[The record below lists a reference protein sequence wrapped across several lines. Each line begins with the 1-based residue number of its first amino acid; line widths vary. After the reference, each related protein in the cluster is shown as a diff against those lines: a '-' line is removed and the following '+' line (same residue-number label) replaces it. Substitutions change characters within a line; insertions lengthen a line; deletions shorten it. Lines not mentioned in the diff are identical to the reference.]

1 MKHWY
6 VVYTRP
12 QQEKIAVSHLARQQ
26 FETYFPLLKE
36 QKRIKRKW
44 QEVIVPLF
52 PRYLFIKLKLETDNV
67 APIRSTRGVIG
78 LVRFGTTPQ
87 PLPNGFVEHLHQY
100 VDVDSGCHLS
110 TKSLFTP
117 GGFVKILEGPFA
129 GCTGV
134 YQKAAGKDRA
144 LLLLEF
150 LGRSNHITM
159 DYNQISP
166 V

>member
-6 VVYTRP
+6 VVYTKS
-12 QQEKIAVSHLARQQ
+12 QQEKIADEHLTRQHFQ
-26 FETYFPLLKE
+26 TCLPLLKE
-36 QKRIKRKW
+36 PKRVKRKW
-44 QEVIVPLF
+44 QDVIVPLF
-52 PRYLFIKLKLETDNV
+52 PRYLFVKLKLETDNV

-78 LVRFGTTPQ
+78 LVRFGETPQ
-87 PLPNGFVEHLHQY
+87 SLPEGFVEHLNRY
-100 VDVDSGCHLS
+100 VDAETGCHFP
-110 TKSLFTP
+110 TRPLFTP

-134 YQKAAGKDRA
+134 YQKEVGKERA

-150 LGRSNHITM
+150 LGRSNHITL